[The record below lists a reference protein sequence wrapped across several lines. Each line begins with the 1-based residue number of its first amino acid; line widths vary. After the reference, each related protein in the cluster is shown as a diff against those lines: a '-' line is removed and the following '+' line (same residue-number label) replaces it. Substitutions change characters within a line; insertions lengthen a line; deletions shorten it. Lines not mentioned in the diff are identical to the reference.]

1 MLLALLTLVGCDPSP
16 IVTEPPTT
24 CECTD
29 PDPVTFQATAVGGFD
44 DWGGAALVYAVD
56 EAAGRVLVVAMNY
69 ETGVGQ
75 IAMEPACDE
84 ADALVGQWVVDVPDT
99 AWEDVARWPLLG
111 AALTTD
117 AGVRSISQ
125 EVGAIL
131 LEGDLAASVPDRV
144 HVSTGGNVT
153 LLRGD
158 GGGDTL
164 QGALEFAALA
174 DGLPGHAEAA
184 CGRAL
189 RLGALDLT
197 FASNG
202 PE

>member
-1 MLLALLTLVGCDPSP
+1 MPLLLLALLGCDPSP
-16 IVTEPPTT
+16 IVTDAPTA
-24 CECTD
+24 CECVD
-29 PDPVTFQATAVGGFD
+29 PDPITFTATATGGFD

-56 EAAGRVLVVAMNY
+56 EQAGRVLVVAMNY

-75 IAMEPACDE
+75 IPMEPVCESPDT
-84 ADALVGQWVVDVPDT
+84 LVNEWVVGIPDG
-99 AWEDVARWPLLG
+99 AFEDVARWPLLG

-117 AGVRSISQ
+117 AGVRSLSQ
-125 EVGAIL
+125 DVGALL
-131 LEGDLAASVPDRV
+131 LEGDLASATPDRI
-144 HVSTGGNVT
+144 HVSTDGNVT

-164 QGALEFAALA
+164 QGALTFAALA
-174 DGLPGHAEAA
+174 DGVPGHAEPA

-189 RLGALDLT
+189 RLGALDLSW
-197 FASNG
+197 ASLG